1 MIFNKK
7 HYFCKKLKSK
17 MATTVI
23 QKPTTEEVKQAIV
36 ALVRENNTEFKQL
49 LKELLSPQPKA
60 SSKKKALP
68 NPKVK
73 VPYSEMPFWK
83 ANSDLQPLDL
93 SKNALKKET
102 FTELQTLFQ
111 DPECPPLDEWLASL
125 N

>member
-1 MIFNKK
+1 
-7 HYFCKKLKSK
+7 

-23 QKPTTEEVKQAIV
+23 QKPTTEDVKQAIV

-60 SSKKKALP
+60 SSKKKSLP

-93 SKNALKKET
+93 SKNTLKKET

-125 N
+125 D